1 LQDQE
6 YAIRAQIEKEAR
18 SAIIQHAFLRWE
30 NAALLAM
37 AMILTAFYP
46 RPFAF
51 WPLWGW
57 GAVAAVGIIA
67 IVVSSLTDQEDAAN
81 VVNML
86 FEERFNPGQIKD
98 KTLRDKVDQAL
109 SYHQRINHIL
119 SRQRKGMLRDRLQQT
134 VAGVDD
140 WIAHIFALALRVQAY
155 RRDDIIRNDRRRVPE
170 EIRAL
175 QERLARETNQAVA
188 GEMRITLQSLR
199 EQWQTLERLDD
210 LMERA
215 DLQLEHSLAA
225 LGTVYSQML
234 LIGNRQVESSRAEQ
248 VGHEIEEE
256 IKALQ
261 DIGDTIQEM
270 YAHRSAG
277 RHES

>member
-1 LQDQE
+1 MKDQQ

-37 AMILTAFYP
+37 AMLLTVFYP
-46 RPFAF
+46 HPFAI

-57 GAVAAVGIIA
+57 GAVAVIGIIA
-67 IVVSSLTDQEDAAN
+67 IVVSSLTDQEDTAN

-86 FEERFNPGQIKD
+86 FQERFNPGQIKD
-98 KTLRDKVDQAL
+98 RTLRDKVDQAL
-109 SYHQRINHIL
+109 SYHQRINRIL

-140 WIAHIFALALRVQAY
+140 WIAHIFTLALRVQTY
-155 RRDDIIRNDRRRVPE
+155 RRDDIIRKDRHRVPE
-170 EIRAL
+170 EIHDL
-175 QERLARETNQAVA
+175 QSRLALETNQSVA
-188 GEMRITLQSLR
+188 IEIRKTLQSLQ

-248 VGHEIEEE
+248 IGREIEGEV
-256 IKALQ
+256 KALQ
-261 DIGDTIQEM
+261 DIGDTIQQM
-270 YAHRSAG
+270 YAHRPA
-277 RHES
+277 